1 MQGERTPAEADDR
14 IDRTVLVLL
23 LDRERPWPWS
33 MGELVRELGEDPA
46 DSVARLYA
54 AGLIWLRDGFVWPTK
69 AAIRADEL
77 QL

>member
-1 MQGERTPAEADDR
+1 MRDERTLAEQDDWV
-14 IDRTVLVLL
+14 DRTVLVLL

-33 MGELVRELGEDPA
+33 VGELERELGGDPT

-54 AGLIWLRDGFVWPTK
+54 AGLIWRRDGFVWPTK